1 MKFLKPTNSPGLP
14 TLMLDS
20 ENHTPITNGYAMNA
34 PSRTTVGLR
43 RANARSRSFSRRRS
57 SARRCAVLG
66 CGSATS
72 TRAALPAP
80 PAIGFFKLM
89 PCRSGFVD
97 LLQLAFGP
105 LHGIL
110 GLHAL
115 DGLGVHV
122 DDDVLRVRLGGLG
135 RRRARM
141 SEGARQAGRLP
152 EYLKG
157 LVDPAPHRVVF
168 PLLGGADAVAL
179 VDLEPLSVVRVLVQP
194 LQEVLGELLVLR
206 VLHDRVLLAA
216 VEGELSGGPFRHQ
229 RSMLDVLE
237 ERLALLVLD
246 LVLLAL
252 GHDVDRSPVE
262 GGADLASMEGSVVVG
277 VVPGQPALV
286 AGV

>member
-1 MKFLKPTNSPGLP
+1 MKFLRPTNSPGLP

-20 ENHTPITNGYAMNA
+20 ENHTPITNGYAMKA

-43 RANARSRSFSRRRS
+43 SANARSRSFSRRRS
-57 SARRCAVLG
+57 NARRCAVLG
-66 CGSATS
+66 CESATS

-80 PAIGFFKLM
+80 PAIGFFKPM

-105 LHGIL
+105 LHSLL
-110 GLHAL
+110 GFHAL

-122 DDDVLRVRLGGLG
+122 DDDVLRVGLGGLG

-141 SEGARQAGRLP
+141 PEGARQAGRLP

-157 LVDPAPHRVVF
+157 LVDSGPHRVVF

-179 VDLEPLSVVRVLVQP
+179 IDLEPLPVVGVLVQP

-206 VLHDRVLLAA
+206 VLHHGMLEGQVQ
-216 VEGELSGGPFRHQ
+216 GELTSRAFRHQ
-229 RSMLDVLE
+229 RGVLDVLE
-237 ERLALLVLD
+237 ERRITEAVTERLTNG
-246 LVLLAL
+246 LAL
-252 GHDVDRSPVE
+252 GLE
-262 GGADLASMEGSVVVG
+262 LLADLAVL
-277 VVPGQPALV
+277 VPGFGELLDADLV
-286 AGV
+286 EP